1 MRDYSK
7 AGHGVNLCLVV
18 STLMTG
24 DRTRCV
30 LIRETGLCPEALDK
44 NMKLLHRMGL
54 AYRRRFDTTRELR
67 EDGTYKGGPAPVL
80 WSWNQVPFKNRDFQ
94 EQA

>member
-24 DRTRCV
+24 DRTRKD
-30 LIRETGLCPEALDK
+30 LIQETGLCSEALDK
-44 NMKLLHRMGL
+44 SMKLLHRMGL
-54 AYRRRFDTTRELR
+54 AYRRRFDTAREVR
-67 EDGTYKGGPAPVL
+67 EDGTIKSGPSPVL
-80 WSWNQVPFKNRDFQ
+80 WAWNPTPFKHRDFQ

>member
-24 DRTRCV
+24 DRTRNA
-30 LIRETGLCPEALDK
+30 LMQETGLHREALDK
-44 NMKLLHRMGL
+44 AMKLLHRMGL
-54 AYRRRFDTTRELR
+54 AYRRRFDTAREVR
-67 EDGTYKGGPAPVL
+67 GDGTIKSGPYPVL
-80 WSWNQVPFKNRDFQ
+80 WAWNSKPFANRDFQ